1 MQRIQTVCLI
11 RHGEIT
17 QHSPRRFIGQSNI
30 PLTGFGKSQM
40 RSLRDHLESFGIDQF
55 FCSPLD
61 RCVESAAILAE
72 RSEKK
77 PEKVK
82 ALSEISLGQ
91 WEGLRVDE
99 VKARFPGS
107 YEQRGRNIRSF
118 RPLDGESFQ
127 DLQDRCWPAF
137 EAVVRRTVNCSAV
150 ITHAG
155 VNRVL
160 LCKLTGMPLENLF
173 RIEQN
178 YGCLN
183 VIKHWR
189 GSYQLNTMNYLPG
202 L

>member
-1 MQRIQTVCLI
+1 MQRIQTICLI

-17 QHSPRRFIGQSNI
+17 QQKPSRFIGQSNI

-40 RSLRDHLESFGIDQF
+40 RRLRDHLESFGIDRYY
-55 FCSPLD
+55 CSPLD
-61 RCVESAAILAE
+61 RCVDSAAILAE
-72 RSEKK
+72 RSERQ
-77 PEKVK
+77 PEKI
-82 ALSEISLGQ
+82 AELSEISLGQ
-91 WEGLRVDE
+91 WEGLSVSE
-99 VKARFPGS
+99 VRARFPGS
-107 YEQRGRNIRSF
+107 HEQRSKNIRSF
-118 RPLDGESFQ
+118 RPVDGESFQ

-137 EAVVRRTVNCSAV
+137 EAIVRRTVHCTAI

-155 VNRVL
+155 VNRSL
-160 LCKLTGMPLENLF
+160 LCRLMGMPLENLF

-189 GSYQLNTMNYLPG
+189 GAYQLQSMNFLPG